1 MEMAKLLIAH
11 GSDVNTRTSDAKTP
25 LSLALEKG
33 HPEMVAL
40 LREHGAHE

>member
-11 GSDVNTRTSDAKTP
+11 GADVNARTSDAKTP

-33 HPEMVAL
+33 HHEMATL
-40 LREHGAHE
+40 LREQGAHG